1 MGIESDAIPL
11 FIAIIILGSI
21 IELICGCIL
30 LKQMERKIIMVFSYH
45 CIANIFAFIFL
56 FDCYFHQ
63 IDVVPNMT
71 FGIGLFILSW
81 PVSMVFIIK
90 LISLIIPKK

>member
-30 LKQMERKIIMVFSYH
+30 LKQMEKNY
-45 CIANIFAFIFL
+45 
-56 FDCYFHQ
+56 Y
-63 IDVVPNMT
+63 
-71 FGIGLFILSW
+71 GI
-81 PVSMVFIIK
+81 
-90 LISLIIPKK
+90 